1 MEVDAQSRG
10 AKGRQRRQ
18 CNKPNNEIA
27 FYKTETEKLM
37 RIFAATR
44 CKVAFPPDGIE
55 LEKKEMDRNRE
66 KERTRR
72 SKKDPDKRERGRDA
86 MRVSIMR
93 CRFDIV

>member
-10 AKGRQRRQ
+10 AKGRRRRQ

-55 LEKKEMDRNRE
+55 LEKKETNR
-66 KERTRR
+66 
-72 SKKDPDKRERGRDA
+72 
-86 MRVSIMR
+86 
-93 CRFDIV
+93 